1 MSFSFKGKSVFT
13 TGTLGRQKSSQHI
26 STTAL
31 SKLRGDIQRLLD
43 ASLTNSSLASY
54 SHAWTVF
61 KDFAEKYELI
71 IEFPVKQHIL
81 VYYVAYLFS
90 KDYAATT
97 ISSYLSAISYIH
109 KLNSFGDPCSSFLIQ
124 KLLLSTRKLKPS
136 QDVRIPITKNIL
148 HQICDFLPVT
158 VSNAFEK
165 ALFKAMFLL
174 AFYGFLRVGEITSC
188 QKVIN
193 KNLILFNQISR
204 QQDHLIIKFVTY
216 KHHMGKPFFLTIHS
230 ASNKK
235 YCPVQCLEDYIK
247 LRGVQNGPLFCYVP
261 NIPVS
266 RGKLSAVLKNCLSF
280 AKLDMSR
287 ITSHS
292 FRIGMASHCAD
303 IGMSDSKIRL
313 LGRWKSDAF
322 KSYIRPV
329 NLV

>member
-1 MSFSFKGKSVFT
+1 MLYTYF
-13 TGTLGRQKSSQHI
+13 
-26 STTAL
+26 
-31 SKLRGDIQRLLD
+31 QR
-43 ASLTNSSLASY
+43 T
-54 SHAWTVF
+54 
-61 KDFAEKYELI
+61 
-71 IEFPVKQHIL
+71 
-81 VYYVAYLFS
+81 
-90 KDYAATT
+90 TT

-158 VSNAFEK
+158 VSNAFEM
-165 ALFKAMFLL
+165 AMFRAMFLL
-174 AFYGFLRVGEITSC
+174 AFYGFLRVGEITSG

-193 KNLILFNQISR
+193 KNLIQFNQISR
-204 QQDHLIIKFVTY
+204 EQDHLTIKFITY
-216 KHHMGKPFFLTIHS
+216 KHHMGKPYFLAIHS
-230 ASNKK
+230 ASNKN
-235 YCPVQCLEDYIK
+235 YCPVQCLQDYIK
-247 LRGVQNGPLFCYVP
+247 LRGEQNGPLFCYVP

-266 RGKLSAVLKNCLSF
+266 RGKFSAVLKNCLSF

-303 IGMSDSKIRL
+303 VGMSDSKIRL